1 MRAAASSNYDTSR
14 YTTGLNPTVYTART
28 TRTPSARKPRRL
40 RRGGC
45 HSDMQR
51 GFKSH
56 WNHCGFVARWLG
68 HLHQFLTQ
76 KPVTQ
81 WVAIATTNG
90 SAWPRSA
97 YGRRSRVRIP
107 PKPSRGSSPHH
118 NERDDSKDQ
127 LWLRNIKVS
136 QRIPQ
141 MNMRHLDGWPKE
153 STREPTELILIPL
166 QDLRKSQSQ
175 MNDTL

>member
-107 PKPSRGSSPHH
+107 PKPSRSRGPGNHAS
-118 NERDDSKDQ
+118 RILLGKV
-127 LWLRNIKVS
+127 LRYHRS
-136 QRIPQ
+136 C
-141 MNMRHLDGWPKE
+141 
-153 STREPTELILIPL
+153 STHQPGL
-166 QDLRKSQSQ
+166 QPG
-175 MNDTL
+175 